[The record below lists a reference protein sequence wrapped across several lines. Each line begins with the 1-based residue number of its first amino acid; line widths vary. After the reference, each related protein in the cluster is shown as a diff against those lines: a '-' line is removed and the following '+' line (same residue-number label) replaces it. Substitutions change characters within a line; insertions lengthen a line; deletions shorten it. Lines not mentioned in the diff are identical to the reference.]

1 MSRIGKQPVQVPAGV
16 NVGIEGRTVTVK
28 GPKGTLTDTFHAD
41 MAISADNGTITVKRP
56 SDAGEHKALHGLTRN
71 LIANMVTGVTEG
83 YSRSL
88 ELVGVGYRVQQSGKG
103 IKLSVMLSHEV
114 DYQPQDGITIAVEGN
129 NLIHVT
135 GISKQAVGQ
144 TAAEIRKV
152 RHPSVYTGKGI
163 RYRGEQV
170 RLKPG
175 KSARRVL

>member
-1 MSRIGKQPVQVPAGV
+1 MSRIGKQPVPVPSGVDVSIDGQV
-16 NVGIEGRTVTVK
+16 VTVK
-28 GPKGTLTDTFHAD
+28 GSKGTLTDTFHQD
-41 MAISADNGTITVKRP
+41 MAIKSDNGTIVVERP

-71 LIANMVTGVTEG
+71 LIANMVTGVSEG

-114 DYQPQDGITIAVEGN
+114 DYEPMDGITIAVEGN
-129 NLIHVT
+129 NFIHVS

-152 RHPSVYTGKGI
+152 RPPSVYTGKGI

-175 KSARRVL
+175 KSARRVI

>member
-1 MSRIGKQPVQVPAGV
+1 MSRIGKQPVPVPSGVDVNIDGQVV
-16 NVGIEGRTVTVK
+16 MVK
-28 GPKGTLTDTFHAD
+28 GAKGTLTDTFHQD
-41 MAISADNGTITVKRP
+41 MAIKSDKGRIVVERP

-71 LIANMVTGVTEG
+71 LIANMVTGVSEG

-114 DYQPQDGITIAVEGN
+114 DYQPMDGITIAVEGN
-129 NLIHVT
+129 NFIHVS

-152 RHPSVYTGKGI
+152 RPPSVYTGKGI

-175 KSARRVL
+175 KSARRVI

>member
-1 MSRIGKQPVQVPAGV
+1 MSRIGKQPVPVPSGVDVNINGQV
-16 NVGIEGRTVTVK
+16 VTVK
-28 GPKGTLTDTFHAD
+28 GAKGTLTDTFHQD
-41 MAISADNGTITVKRP
+41 MAIKSDNGTVVVERP

-71 LIANMVTGVTEG
+71 LIANMVTGVSEG

-114 DYQPQDGITIAVEGN
+114 DYQPMDGITIAVEGN
-129 NLIHVT
+129 NMIHIS

-152 RHPSVYTGKGI
+152 RPPSVYTGKGI

-175 KSARRVL
+175 KSARRVI

>member
-1 MSRIGKQPVQVPAGV
+1 MSRIGKQPVPVPSGVDVNINGQV
-16 NVGIEGRTVTVK
+16 VTVK
-28 GPKGTLTDTFHAD
+28 GAKGTLTDTFHQD
-41 MAISADNGTITVKRP
+41 MAIKSDNGTVVVERP

-71 LIANMVTGVTEG
+71 LIANMVTGVSEG
-83 YSRSL
+83 YYRSL

-114 DYQPQDGITIAVEGN
+114 DYQPMDGITIAVEGN
-129 NLIHVT
+129 NMIHIS

-152 RHPSVYTGKGI
+152 RPPSVYTGKGI

-175 KSARRVL
+175 KSARRVI